1 MSTKINLEVNAF
13 TNIQSLVK
21 KINDATAGKN
31 VSGIFY
37 NKKSLVKGE
46 IEIQLL
52 GDVNVVEVPVAK
64 GKGTGSSRYRGVFWV
79 KGENK
84 WRAMIGY
91 KGKRYPLG
99 RYTNE
104 EEAARA
110 YDKKAFELLGGDA
123 FLNFPLENDDSL
135 KIGDKV
141 KVIDLSKGALCGVLK
156 NKSYKV
162 KELNCEG
169 KFEVE
174 IERNGFIAYTDI
186 SNLKKVCD

>member
-37 NKKSLVKGE
+37 NKKSLIKGE

-52 GDVNVVEVPVAK
+52 GDVDVIEVPVAK

-91 KGKRYPLG
+91 KGKRYALG
-99 RYTNE
+99 RYSNE

-110 YDKKAFELLGGDA
+110 YDKKAFELLGTDA
-123 FLNFPLENDDSL
+123 FLNFAIEKDCEL
-135 KIGDKV
+135 KVRDKV
-141 KVIDLSKGALCGVLK
+141 LVVKNSIDGHEVGSIGVL
-156 NKSYKV
+156 YKED
-162 KELNCEG
+162 K
-169 KFEVE
+169 
-174 IERNGFIAYTDI
+174 TD
-186 SNLKKVCD
+186 KKHHTK